1 VAFTAVF
8 DANILY
14 PAAQRDLLIRLAQ
27 VGLFRG
33 RWTEQILDEMQNAI
47 VRRQPELID
56 KLARTRQL
64 MCEGVKDCLV
74 TGYEP
79 LIDALELPDTNDRHV
94 LAAAIRC
101 GAQVIVT
108 NNVTDFPA
116 DQLDEYSIEAQTADE
131 FLVHLVDLRPAL
143 VAATLQ
149 RQADSLRHPPQ
160 TLQEVL
166 ARLERSGLARTVA
179 ELRLH
184 LEP

>member
-1 VAFTAVF
+1 MAFAAVF
-8 DANILY
+8 DANVLY

-47 VRRQPELID
+47 VRRQPELVD
-56 KLARTRQL
+56 KLARTRRL

-74 TGYEP
+74 AGYEH
-79 LIDALELPDTNDRHV
+79 LIDVLELPDVDDRHV

-116 DQLDEYSIEAQTADE
+116 DQLDEYGIEAQTADE
-131 FLVHLVDLRPAL
+131 FLVRLVDLRPAL

-149 RQADSLRHPPQ
+149 RQADSLRDPPQ
-160 TLQEVL
+160 TLNEVL
-166 ARLERSGLARTVA
+166 ARLERSGLTLTVA

-184 LEP
+184 LKP